1 MELLFHERHKS
12 QLEIFLMVLS
22 CFIVISDLRPL
33 DHLNW
38 RRSSHHSFASFFTV
52 SPWLREQIWSSRLW
66 TTGTVSCVGEFA
78 LWSWHPRISETCG
91 RREDSFW
98 ECQFLF
104 LYLSRSC
111 PPPPPPPPPPPSPS
125 FFLFFLPPPPPI
137 GKIWGGRGDLFF
149 HFWFLFF
156 FFFGPPPPPP
166 PSPPCFVT
174 LLFHLHTTRAA
185 FWCSVSSCQKAVEV
199 SLTDTQYLFHFCCSN
214 SQRGSGVCLFT
225 AAVPDVFVFHVRSP
239 FCLWSSESN
248 LMLNTV

>member
-111 PPPPPPPPPPPSPS
+111 PPPP
-125 FFLFFLPPPPPI
+125 
-137 GKIWGGRGDLFF
+137 
-149 HFWFLFF
+149 
-156 FFFGPPPPPP
+156 
-166 PSPPCFVT
+166 SPPCFVT

-248 LMLNTV
+248 LTLNTV